1 MNQPR
6 YPDRFIVFPSLP
18 DWGLARSTARANSC
32 RPLKTCSASKSQAL
46 KSMPTSLDGSFRSA
60 LAIPNMEVHWQV
72 TILEGKSIEQTQFR
86 STVLFQHPIAS
97 KNDCIFSPV
106 REIGNIDTSLRSVQI
121 CSRHLIKR
129 MRLFCG
135 EEKL

>member
-1 MNQPR
+1 
-6 YPDRFIVFPSLP
+6 
-18 DWGLARSTARANSC
+18 
-32 RPLKTCSASKSQAL
+32 
-46 KSMPTSLDGSFRSA
+46 
-60 LAIPNMEVHWQV
+60 MEVHWQV